1 MIHPVLLGRT
11 PDHHR
16 AIRFAQGDNP
26 AAEDARELALTVL
39 VVVLAAA
46 LAFVALS
53 A

>member
-1 MIHPVLLGRT
+1 MTIRPFLLGRT
-11 PDHHR
+11 PDHRR
-16 AIRFAQGDNP
+16 AIRFADGADP

-53 A
+53 

>member
-1 MIHPVLLGRT
+1 MIPPILLGRG
-11 PDHHR
+11 PDHRR
-16 AIRFAQGDNP
+16 AIRFAQGHDP
-26 AAEDARELALTVL
+26 DAEQNRELALTVL